1 MIPTLKGHPAMIR
14 DLETA
19 LKHIRIAQP
28 CLLRSL
34 SKRHWPL
41 IHENITHLIRDLQDI
56 LSSLAKGEQLPP

>member
-1 MIPTLKGHPAMIR
+1 MIHDLKV
-14 DLETA
+14 A

-34 SKRHWPL
+34 SKRHWPF
-41 IHENITHLIRDLQDI
+41 IHEDIAHLIRDLQDI